1 MKAEVAH
8 FTTEQ
13 MVDMVGLLSPCMDDY
28 LYVCDFK
35 EDYYQISPNAVKR
48 FCLPADHFHNVV
60 EMHRQVV
67 YPDDLDLLLV
77 ELELLSTGRKVFHN
91 LHYRW
96 MGKNHETIW
105 INCRGRV
112 LSDPEDGSP
121 RYLVGCINEIGAKQK
136 ADNVSGLLGE
146 YSLKIF
152 YESRSPKPV
161 SYTHLTLPT
170 KLEV

>member
-105 INCRGRV
+105 IC
-112 LSDPEDGSP
+112 LLYTSPSP
-121 RYLVGCINEIGAKQK
+121 R
-136 ADNVSGLLGE
+136 D
-146 YSLKIF
+146 
-152 YESRSPKPV
+152 
-161 SYTHLTLPT
+161 
-170 KLEV
+170 

>member
-91 LHYRW
+91 L
-96 MGKNHETIW
+96 TIAGW
-105 INCRGRV
+105 GRIMKR
-112 LSDPEDGSP
+112 SGSTA
-121 RYLVGCINEIGAKQK
+121 GA
-136 ADNVSGLLGE
+136 E
-146 YSLKIF
+146 Y
-152 YESRSPKPV
+152 
-161 SYTHLTLPT
+161 
-170 KLEV
+170 

>member
-60 EMHRQVV
+60 EMHTVICNDSPLPS
-67 YPDDLDLLLV
+67 PDI
-77 ELELLSTGRKVFHN
+77 SKSNNTNRKVS
-91 LHYRW
+91 
-96 MGKNHETIW
+96 T
-105 INCRGRV
+105 
-112 LSDPEDGSP
+112 
-121 RYLVGCINEIGAKQK
+121 
-136 ADNVSGLLGE
+136 
-146 YSLKIF
+146 
-152 YESRSPKPV
+152 
-161 SYTHLTLPT
+161 
-170 KLEV
+170 

>member
-77 ELELLSTGRKVFHN
+77 ELAASLHGQESIPQSALS
-91 LHYRW
+91 L
-96 MGKNHETIW
+96 
-105 INCRGRV
+105 
-112 LSDPEDGSP
+112 DG
-121 RYLVGCINEIGAKQK
+121 E
-136 ADNVSGLLGE
+136 
-146 YSLKIF
+146 
-152 YESRSPKPV
+152 ES
-161 SYTHLTLPT
+161 
-170 KLEV
+170 

>member
-96 MGKNHETIW
+96 MGKNHETIRRMDHPDTLW
-105 INCRGRV
+105 AASMR
-112 LSDPEDGSP
+112 
-121 RYLVGCINEIGAKQK
+121 
-136 ADNVSGLLGE
+136 SGQNRRRTMSAACWE
-146 YSLKIF
+146 NI
-152 YESRSPKPV
+152 V
-161 SYTHLTLPT
+161 
-170 KLEV
+170 

>member
-77 ELELLSTGRKVFHN
+77 ELAGASLHGQESIPQSALS
-91 LHYRW
+91 L
-96 MGKNHETIW
+96 
-105 INCRGRV
+105 
-112 LSDPEDGSP
+112 DG
-121 RYLVGCINEIGAKQK
+121 E
-136 ADNVSGLLGE
+136 
-146 YSLKIF
+146 
-152 YESRSPKPV
+152 ES
-161 SYTHLTLPT
+161 
-170 KLEV
+170 

>member
-67 YPDDLDLLLV
+67 YPDDLDLQNICAV
-77 ELELLSTGRKVFHN
+77 S
-91 LHYRW
+91 
-96 MGKNHETIW
+96 
-105 INCRGRV
+105 
-112 LSDPEDGSP
+112 
-121 RYLVGCINEIGAKQK
+121 QK
-136 ADNVSGLLGE
+136 ARKRITICTIAGWGRIMKRSGSTAGAE
-146 YSLKIF
+146 Y
-152 YESRSPKPV
+152 
-161 SYTHLTLPT
+161 
-170 KLEV
+170 

>member
-60 EMHRQVV
+60 EMHRQVGASLHGQESI
-67 YPDDLDLLLV
+67 PQSALSLD
-77 ELELLSTGRKVFHN
+77 
-91 LHYRW
+91 
-96 MGKNHETIW
+96 
-105 INCRGRV
+105 
-112 LSDPEDGSP
+112 
-121 RYLVGCINEIGAKQK
+121 
-136 ADNVSGLLGE
+136 GE
-146 YSLKIF
+146 
-152 YESRSPKPV
+152 ES
-161 SYTHLTLPT
+161 
-170 KLEV
+170 

>member
-67 YPDDLDLLLV
+67 YPD
-77 ELELLSTGRKVFHN
+77 
-91 LHYRW
+91 
-96 MGKNHETIW
+96 
-105 INCRGRV
+105 
-112 LSDPEDGSP
+112 
-121 RYLVGCINEIGAKQK
+121 
-136 ADNVSGLLGE
+136 GE
-146 YSLKIF
+146 
-152 YESRSPKPV
+152 ES
-161 SYTHLTLPT
+161 
-170 KLEV
+170 

>member
-60 EMHRQVV
+60 EMQEFSIRRKQFI
-67 YPDDLDLLLV
+67 PD
-77 ELELLSTGRKVFHN
+77 
-91 LHYRW
+91 
-96 MGKNHETIW
+96 
-105 INCRGRV
+105 
-112 LSDPEDGSP
+112 
-121 RYLVGCINEIGAKQK
+121 
-136 ADNVSGLLGE
+136 
-146 YSLKIF
+146 LK
-152 YESRSPKPV
+152 S
-161 SYTHLTLPT
+161 
-170 KLEV
+170 